1 MKTSD
6 KEKVAKTLSEASV
19 KIKVGKFRFKV
30 KPLTF
35 MQIYEM
41 GVFGNAIK
49 EPTWKEG
56 DMMNIIPLLFAH
68 GNDARL
74 MCEIF
79 IICAFRKTWKRRL
92 WRRYITKRLNVNAFN
107 DLIQFISHSFN
118 VNFFLTSITFLSQTI
133 AMTEPTTTR
142 RGQSSE
148 E

>member
-1 MKTSD
+1 MKTS
-6 KEKVAKTLSEASV
+6 EKKHVAETLMEKST
-19 KIKVGKFRFKV
+19 KIKVGRFSFEV

-41 GVFGNAIK
+41 AAVANDIK
-49 EPTWKEG
+49 KPSWKPG
-56 DMMNIIPLLFAH
+56 DKINVLQETIAH

-79 IICAFRKTWKRRL
+79 VICAFRKTWKRCL

-107 DLIQFISHSFN
+107 DLIHFVSHSFN
-118 VNFFLTSITFLSQTI
+118 VNFFLTSITFLTQTI

-142 RGQSSE
+142 HGQSSE

>member
-1 MKTSD
+1 MKTS
-6 KEKVAKTLSEASV
+6 EKKHVAETLMEKST
-19 KIKVGKFRFKV
+19 KIKVGRFSFEV

-41 GVFGNAIK
+41 AAVANDIK
-49 EPTWKEG
+49 KPSWKPG
-56 DMMNIIPLLFAH
+56 DKINVLQETITH

-79 IICAFRKTWKRRL
+79 VICAFRKTWKRRF

-142 RGQSSE
+142 HGQSSE